1 MINFF
6 VNYKAFTINEENIDK
21 VEEILKKFDLK
32 YEILKNCSKVTL
44 ISEDIVGIPGVMA
57 RIVRALTRYNI
68 NLLQTSDSH
77 MTVSCLVETKNMLDA
92 VHAIHNEFN

>member
-1 MINFF
+1 
-6 VNYKAFTINEENIDK
+6 
-21 VEEILKKFDLK
+21 
-32 YEILKNCSKVTL
+32 
-44 ISEDIVGIPGVMA
+44 MA
-57 RIVRALTRYNI
+57 RIVRALIRYNI